1 MYHHV
6 LFNTSPYINSPL
18 QSLLHVT
25 QKQLPFQKEEQ
36 LEEERT
42 CIICRDE
49 MTVETARRLP
59 GCGHM

>member
-6 LFNTSPYINSPL
+6 LFNNSPCIFSSV
-18 QSLLHVT
+18 QSILYIT
-25 QKQLPFQKEEQ
+25 KKKLPLRKEEQ

-49 MTVETARRLP
+49 MAVETARRLP